1 MQPCLLIV
9 TPRDNW
15 PESLQA
21 RIAQSNLTT
30 HRVRTCYEAAAAVAA
45 KADHFVGILI
55 DSDWLSVR
63 ELDMMNVIQRHTA
76 LPIWTLPASLHP
88 KPGND
93 LSSLPWEA
101 AALVFAQ
108 RPHPAPTN
116 DVGTS
121 NNKIIDSPKNDAS
134 AADNPTPK
142 TPEIPLAP
150 EVAARYDGVESPVLS
165 RSEIAALLGMD
176 ESPEA

>member
-1 MQPCLLIV
+1 MRPTLLIV
-9 TPRDNW
+9 SPRDAW
-15 PESLQA
+15 PEPLQA
-21 RIAQSNLTT
+21 RMDRCHLNV
-30 HRVRTCYEAAAAVAA
+30 HRVRTCHEAAAAVAA
-45 KADHFVGILI
+45 KSATFVGILI
-55 DSDWLSVR
+55 DSEWLSVR

-93 LSSLPWEA
+93 LGSLPWEA
-101 AALVFAQ
+101 VALAFSQ
-108 RPHPAPTN
+108 RLHIAPTP

-121 NNKIIDSPKNDAS
+121 SNKMIDSHKNDAK
-134 AADNPTPK
+134 AADNQPPK

-150 EVAARYDGVESPVLS
+150 QVAARYDGVESPVLS

>member
-1 MQPCLLIV
+1 MRPCLLIV
-9 TPRDNW
+9 SPRDAL
-15 PESLQA
+15 PAPIESSLS
-21 RIAQSNLTT
+21 RGDLEI
-30 HRVRTCYEAAAAVAA
+30 HRVRTCHEAAAAIAA
-45 KADHFVGILI
+45 KTEAIVGILI

-93 LSSLPWEA
+93 LGSLPWEA
-101 AALVFAQ
+101 AALAFAQ
-108 RPHPAPTN
+108 RLHVAPTP

-134 AADNPTPK
+134 AANNPTPK